1 MKKMGGSKFIVLL
14 GLLIFIVL
22 ISLYAII
29 DNIYYPKIVL
39 KKGDIVINLNS
50 KYKEPGYK
58 ATYKDDDITN
68 NVFVDGDVNTKK
80 LGVYNINY
88 SVIEGSK
95 IKEVTRKVYVKD
107 LEKPTIEFSNDNDIY
122 VCPDEEFV
130 PSEYKAYDNLDKDI
144 TDRVKVTRK
153 GASISYSVKDS
164 SGNETVI
171 NKKIHYKDIEGPTIS
186 FKTSDKISLALNS
199 KYDEDYTV
207 VDNCDKNVTK
217 VEVTGRVDV
226 KTPGEYTLKY
236 KAVDKYGNKTVK
248 KKKINIFVKGAK
260 GTVYLTFDDGPREG
274 TTNQILDILK
284 EENIKATFFVTNSG
298 PDDLIKREYDEG
310 HTVGLHTASH
320 NYSYIYSSIDNY
332 FNDLESVQDRVYNIT
347 GNKSKIIRFPGGS
360 SNTISR
366 RYKVGIMSELT
377 KEVVKR
383 GYKYY
388 DWNILS
394 GDAGE
399 TTDSRVVYQMVTE
412 KLSKDRVNVV
422 LMHDIKSY
430 TKDALRDIIKY
441 GKENGF
447 IFDKI
452 EDSSEMIVQRVNN

>member
-1 MKKMGGSKFIVLL
+1 MKKLGGSKFILL
-14 GLLIFIVL
+14 LLLIFIVL

-29 DNIYYPKIVL
+29 DYIYYPKITL

-58 ATYKDDDITN
+58 ATYKDEDITN
-68 NVFVDGDVNTKK
+68 NVFVEGSVNTKK

-107 LEKPTIEFSNDNDIY
+107 LEKPTIQLYDNNDIY

-130 PSEYKAYDNLDKDI
+130 PSKYKAYDNLDKDI
-144 TDRVKVTRK
+144 TDKVKVIRK

-171 NKKIHYKDIEGPTIS
+171 NKKIHYKDVEGPTIS

-199 KYDEDYTV
+199 KYNDDYTV
-207 VDNCDKNVTK
+207 VDNCDKDNLN
-217 VEVTGRVDV
+217 VEVTGKVDV
-226 KTPGEYTLKY
+226 KTPGEYIVKY
-236 KAVDKYGNKTVK
+236 KSVDKYGNKTVK
-248 KKKINIFVKGAK
+248 KKKVDVFVKGAK

-274 TTNQILDILK
+274 T
-284 EENIKATFFVTNSG
+284 
-298 PDDLIKREYDEG
+298 
-310 HTVGLHTASH
+310 TASH

-332 FNDLESVQDRVYNIT
+332 FNDLESVQDRVYKIT

-383 GYKYY
+383 GYRYY

>member
-1 MKKMGGSKFIVLL
+1 MKKMGGSKIIILIVV
-14 GLLIFIVL
+14 LIFIVL
-22 ISLYAII
+22 ISLYGVI
-29 DNIYYPKIVL
+29 DYIYYPKIIL

-50 KYKEPGYK
+50 KYKEPGFR
-58 ATYKDDDITN
+58 ATYKDTDITD
-68 NVFVDGDVNTKK
+68 NVFVEGKVNTKK

-107 LEKPTIEFSNDNDIY
+107 LEKPKIEFYDDSDIY
-122 VCPDEEFV
+122 VCPDEDFI
-130 PSEYKAYDNLDKDI
+130 PNKYKAYDNLDKDI
-144 TDRVKVTRK
+144 TDRVKVIRK
-153 GASISYSVKDS
+153 GASVSYSVKDS

-171 NKKIHYKDIEGPTIS
+171 NKKIHYKDIEGPTIK
-186 FKTSDKISLALNS
+186 FKSSDKVSLLLNS
-199 KYDEDYTV
+199 EYDEDYTV
-207 VDNCDKNVTK
+207 SDNCDKNILN
-217 VEVTGRVDV
+217 VEVTGKVDV
-226 KTPGEYTLKY
+226 KTPGEYILKY
-236 KAVDKYGNKTVK
+236 KAVDKYGNKTIK
-248 KKKINIFVKGAK
+248 IKKINVFVKGEK

-274 TTNQILDILK
+274 TTDQILDILK

-298 PDDLIKREYDEG
+298 PDSLIKREYTEG

-320 NYSYIYSSIDNY
+320 DYSYVYSSIDNY
-332 FNDLESVQDRVYNIT
+332 FNDLESVQDRVYKIT

-399 TTDSRVVYQMVTE
+399 TTDSRVIYQMVTE

-441 GKENGF
+441 GKENGY

-452 EDSSEMIVQRVNN
+452 EDSSEMIVQKVNN